1 LRLRFQNGASPAGGA
16 GMPLSVFP
24 GKVDEY
30 DFLLADAFPPI
41 SDNSGWV
48 TDAWFGDIVSYA
60 EK

>member
-1 LRLRFQNGASPAGGA
+1 
-16 GMPLSVFP
+16 MPLSVFP